1 MQTINDLGTKT
12 LETNRLI
19 LRKFTK
25 EDAEGMYNNWATDK
39 ECCKYLSWEIHK
51 NIEETKEILNKW
63 IEQYNDNSYN
73 WVVELKE
80 TKEIIGSISIV
91 KNHKKDLYCEI
102 GYCYGSKYWNKGYA
116 TEALKRV
123 IDFFIDE
130 CNLHLVEA
138 YHISG
143 NPASGRVMQKAGM
156 HKDAVLRD
164 RRINKYTNELNDIII
179 YSITKSEWKNNGK
192 IKVS

>member
-19 LRKFTK
+19 LRKFII

-39 ECCKYLSWEIHK
+39 ECCKYLSWDVHK
-51 NIEETKEILNKW
+51 DINETKQILNKW
-63 IEQYNDNSYN
+63 VEEYKDNSYH

-116 TEALKRV
+116 TEALHIV
-123 IDFFIDE
+123 IDYLLNE
-130 CNLHLVEA
+130 CNYNLIEA
-138 YHISG
+138 DHVLENI
-143 NPASGRVMQKAGM
+143 ASGRVMQKAGM
-156 HKDAVLRD
+156 KKDAVLRQ
-164 RRINKYTNELNDIII
+164 RSINKNLNKISDLVV
-179 YSITKSEWKNNGK
+179 YSITKEEWNRK
-192 IKVS
+192 